1 MKIYELNLQFSGKLE
16 EKEVQEIWQKIK
28 KSITGKTLKEGE
40 PKKLMLAYPI
50 KKEISAF
57 FNSLIF
63 ETSSENMVELREMLR
78 QEEKILRYLVTIR
91 KTADIIQK
99 RRIPEKFL
107 KKKIGKKDRLKVDQP
122 RTEKKE
128 KKINTIDS
136 QAKKEKEKK
145 LELKKK
151 PKIKLEDIDKSLEK
165 LLEKEL

>member
-16 EKEVQEIWQKIK
+16 EKEIQEIWQKIK
-28 KSITGKTLKEGE
+28 KSITGKILKEGE

-50 KKEISAF
+50 KREISAF
-57 FNSLIF
+57 FNSLIL
-63 ETSSENMVELREMLR
+63 ETSPENVVELKEILR

-107 KKKIGKKDRLKVDQP
+107 KKEIGKK
-122 RTEKKE
+122 EKKE
-128 KKINTIDS
+128 KKSKKINKIDN
-136 QAKKEKEKK
+136 QIKKEKEKRP
-145 LELKKK
+145 ELKKK

>member
-16 EKEVQEIWQKIK
+16 EKKLQEIWQKIK
-28 KSITGKTLKEGE
+28 KGITGKIIKEGE
-40 PKKLMLAYPI
+40 SKKFMLAYPI

-57 FNSLIF
+57 LNSLIF
-63 ETSSENMVELREMLR
+63 ETSSENVVELKETLE

-99 RRIPEKFL
+99 RRIPKKYL
-107 KKKIGKKDRLKVDQP
+107 KKETG
-122 RTEKKE
+122 EKKE
-128 KKINTIDS
+128 EKIKKIDDTGS
-136 QAKKEKEKK
+136 QIKKEKTKK
-145 LELKKK
+145 PELKKK